1 VSDIDVRDVPDQQ
14 RFELIIDGEFAG
26 RADYRMRDG
35 VVVIVHSEVDE
46 KYRGQGMG
54 SRLVTRT
61 LDLLRARGAKVK
73 LVCPYFAAW
82 HEKHPDEYADI
93 IAG

>member
-1 VSDIDVRDVPDQQ
+1 MRDVLDHQ
-14 RFELIIDGEFAG
+14 RFELFIDGEFSG

-54 SRLVTRT
+54 SQLVTRT
-61 LDLLRARGAKVK
+61 LDLLQARAAKVK

-93 IAG
+93 IVK

>member
-1 VSDIDVRDVPDQQ
+1 MSDIDVRDEPDRS
-14 RFELIIDGEFAG
+14 RFELFVDGEYAG
-26 RADYRMRDG
+26 RADYRLRDG

-46 KYRGQGMG
+46 QYRGKGLASQ
-54 SRLVTRT
+54 LVRRT
-61 LDLLRARGAKVK
+61 LELLRTDGAKAK

-93 IAG
+93 IVD

>member
-1 VSDIDVRDVPDQQ
+1 VSDIDVRDAPGHQ
-14 RFELIIDGEFAG
+14 RFELSIDGEFAG

-54 SRLVTRT
+54 SQLVTRT
-61 LDLLRARGAKVK
+61 LDLLRARGTKVK

-82 HEKHPDEYADI
+82 HHRHPDDYADI
-93 IAG
+93 IVD